1 MSTQPP
7 PLAYFD
13 AHNHIH
19 LSIPGRIPPIIS
31 PADYA
36 SSKPTGATN
45 DTPETLLVR
54 KHAHAVRDNLC
65 GSNERS
71 RICGLSL
78 MSTQPRDFIPVS
90 ILCDELSADPT
101 SVASCVPCFGVHP
114 WFLHLAEEDSN
125 AYVDFESCVTN
136 KSSFWW
142 EHYMRK
148 SLLDNPQSAVGE
160 IGLDGARY
168 DPKTGDLCTPMD
180 RQVEAFETQL
190 RLAVELQRPVSIHA
204 VRAWG
209 PLLDT
214 LNKKFG
220 KKKGDKPPR
229 IYFHA
234 FGGKAAQINQIN
246 AACRGTDEVF
256 YGFAP
261 CVNFRS
267 PKTADVIRAIGIDS
281 LVLESDRE
289 NYTAVR
295 EDLEAN
301 AQFIADALDMQK
313 DDVVQKT
320 AANARRFYGLA

>member
-1 MSTQPP
+1 MVQGMIPRRAICAHQWIGKWK
-7 PLAYFD
+7 PLRRSFAWQ
-13 AHNHIH
+13 
-19 LSIPGRIPPIIS
+19 LSCNVPYPSMP
-31 PADYA
+31 
-36 SSKPTGATN
+36 
-45 DTPETLLVR
+45 
-54 KHAHAVRDNLC
+54 
-65 GSNERS
+65 
-71 RICGLSL
+71 
-78 MSTQPRDFIPVS
+78 
-90 ILCDELSADPT
+90 
-101 SVASCVPCFGVHP
+101 CVLG
-114 WFLHLAEEDSN
+114 
-125 AYVDFESCVTN
+125 
-136 KSSFWW
+136 
-142 EHYMRK
+142 
-148 SLLDNPQSAVGE
+148 
-160 IGLDGARY
+160 
-168 DPKTGDLCTPMD
+168 
-180 RQVEAFETQL
+180 
-190 RLAVELQRPVSIHA
+190 
-204 VRAWG
+204 G